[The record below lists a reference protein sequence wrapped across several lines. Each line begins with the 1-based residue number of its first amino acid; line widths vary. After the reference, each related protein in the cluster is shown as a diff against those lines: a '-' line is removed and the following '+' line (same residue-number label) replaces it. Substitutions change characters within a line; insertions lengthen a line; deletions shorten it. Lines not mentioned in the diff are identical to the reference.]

1 MAASGLSC
9 GTQDLSLQH
18 MISWLRFTGISLAVA
33 LGLQNMGS
41 VVVANG
47 LRCPTAYGILI
58 PPPGIKPT
66 SPTWEGG
73 LLNIEPSGKSPKVF
87 MLLSRFSRVWLCATP
102 EKAAH
107 QAPPS
112 LGFTRQEH
120 WSGLP
125 LPSPMH
131 ESEKWKEVAQ
141 SRPTLSDPM
150 DCSPPGSSVHGIFQA
165 RVLEWGAIVGH
176 NCQTLEA
183 IKYFIQ

>member
-1 MAASGLSC
+1 MEVGNFLQSYTYSYQLSNHCDPWYSSRGVENLCIGVYSQRCSLKKKKIMAASGLSC

-58 PPPGIKPT
+58 PPPGINPT

-87 MLLSRFSRVWLCATP
+87 MLLSRFSRV
-102 EKAAH
+102 
-107 QAPPS
+107 
-112 LGFTRQEH
+112 
-120 WSGLP
+120 
-125 LPSPMH
+125 
-131 ESEKWKEVAQ
+131 
-141 SRPTLSDPM
+141 
-150 DCSPPGSSVHGIFQA
+150 
-165 RVLEWGAIVGH
+165 
-176 NCQTLEA
+176 
-183 IKYFIQ
+183 